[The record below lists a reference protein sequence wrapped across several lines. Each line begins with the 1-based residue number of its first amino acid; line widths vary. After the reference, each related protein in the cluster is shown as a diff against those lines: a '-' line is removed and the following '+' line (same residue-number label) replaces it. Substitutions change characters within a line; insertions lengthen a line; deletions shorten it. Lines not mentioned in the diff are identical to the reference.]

1 LYSLSIFLVTL
12 LILEAHHILGSDFF
26 FIVAD

>member
-26 FIVAD
+26 FIAD